1 MATQNEIDAV
11 KKILAAYFDSQHKH
25 VSNTR
30 KNVKDDPCQHRLSG
44 HLFIDDHQRITRHLG
59 EVKMVSVLDKEN
71 EARKKLKDDLAAP
84 LGFPHVRY
92 FPGEISTT
100 YPIPTAHP
108 FPINA
113 ASMEHSRHAAILKKM
128 GFALKEIEETKEY
141 MHAFITVHKS
151 KNIYL
156 HSAWDMEMYK
166 LQSAYVN
173 LKKKV
178 LSEN

>member
-1 MATQNEIDAV
+1 MATQNEMDAV
-11 KKILAAYFDSQHKH
+11 KKILAAYFDSQHGH

-30 KNVKDDPCQHRLSG
+30 KNVKDDPCQLRNKY
-44 HLFIDDHQRITRHLG
+44 HLFTDDHMRITRQLG
-59 EVKMVSVLDKEN
+59 EVKMVCVLDKEN

-84 LGFPHVRY
+84 LGFPQVRY
-92 FPGEISTT
+92 FPGELSTA
-100 YPIPTAHP
+100 YPFPTEYP

-141 MHAFITVHKS
+141 MRAFLAVHNS
-151 KNIYL
+151 KRIYL
-156 HSAWDMEMYK
+156 HSAWDMEMHK

-173 LKKKV
+173 LKKKA